1 MRTEAD
7 IKQSWLYQEPPLVS
21 ITCTAYNHE
30 AWIEKAIEGFLI
42 QQTTFPFEIILHDDA
57 STDKTPDIIR
67 RYAQLYPTLIRPILQ
82 QENQWMG
89 KGINATAACVWPAA
103 RGRYIAWCEGDDYWT
118 DPFKLQ
124 KQADFLEAHPDYN
137 LCFHPVHILQ
147 DDQLTTDWITRPPAA
162 DTNILDFARYG
173 NFIHTP
179 SVVMRNNFLPMPEW
193 MHRIAFGDFPAYM
206 LCLQNGKARML
217 SDCMAVYRYGA
228 GLYSTQ
234 ALVKKY
240 QGAIHTF
247 QLIADHFDGEVRQ
260 ILLDR
265 IFKMKASIILRTL
278 LHSPITA
285 YRLMKLYWQNFP
297 TFLIVLAK
305 ILAGKLSRNFHS
317 V

>member
-7 IKQSWLYQEPPLVS
+7 IKESWSNQEPPLVS

-30 AWIEKAIEGFLI
+30 AYIEKAIEGFLM

-67 RYAQLYPTLIRPILQ
+67 HYAQRYPTLIRPILQ
-82 QENQWMG
+82 KENQWMG
-89 KGINATAACVWPAA
+89 KGINATAAEVWPAA

-118 DPFKLQ
+118 DPLKLQ
-124 KQADFLEAHPDYN
+124 KQVGFLEAHPDYN

-147 DDQLTTDWITRPPAA
+147 GNRLVADWITRPPAT
-162 DTNILDFARYG
+162 DMNILDFARYG

-193 MHRIAFGDFPAYM
+193 MHRIAFGDFPTYM
-206 LCLQNGKARML
+206 LCLQDGKAHML
-217 SDCMAVYRYGA
+217 PDYMAVYRYGS
-228 GLYSTQ
+228 GLHSTQ
-234 ALVKKY
+234 ARIKKY

-247 QLIADHFDGEVRQ
+247 QLLADHFDGQVRH

-265 IFKMKASIILRTL
+265 IHRLKASITLRTL
-278 LHSPITA
+278 LWSPAEA
-285 YRLMKLYWQNFP
+285 YKLMQTYWHDLP
-297 TFLIVLAK
+297 SFLISLLK
-305 ILAGKLSRNFHS
+305 ILAGKLFRNFHPG
-317 V
+317 